1 MKKTMILTTLMLL
14 AVNASAEDVAPE
26 PFVLTMFPH
35 FLELVNN
42 LATLDECKAKGIE
55 LVTSADIFDG
65 FACNQARAWIPADK
79 VAVARKDGDWPQ

>member
-14 AVNASAEDVAPE
+14 AFTASAEDVTPE

-42 LATLDECKAKGIE
+42 LDTLDECKTKGIE
-55 LVTSADIFDG
+55 LVTSADIFSG
-65 FACNQARAWIPADK
+65 FACNQARAWIGSDE